1 MLMIGDPPTCAG
13 WAVGLSIQYRCLHY
27 INPYLVDLHVAF
39 ADDAF
44 IVLCLMRGGINVTV
58 VRRPVSS
65 FLSCSTGC
73 ALCRVRLDG
82 RLGTWANGRTGRPI
96 LSCSES
102 ATCGTWLTPG
112 RLNYPASCEV
122 FLRPFSQYIQDC
134 KAWMYCF
141 SLKAFLTSSR

>member
-13 WAVGLSIQYRCLHY
+13 WAVGLSVQYRCLHY
-27 INPYLVDLHVAF
+27 INPYLVDLHAVF

-82 RLGTWANGRTGRPI
+82 RLGTWADGRTGRPI

-112 RLNYPASCEV
+112 RLNCPASCEV
-122 FLRPFSQYIQDC
+122 FFAPFFAIHTGLQ
-134 KAWMYCF
+134 
-141 SLKAFLTSSR
+141 SLDVLFFP